1 MFRFSKEQEHKLQLM
16 KTEEEQKVKEFQKNE
31 KHHLEVHILV
41 SIVFLCPDQRAQREP
56 GWLFGGA

>member
-31 KHHLEVHILV
+31 KHLLEVHIHV
-41 SIVFLCPDQRAQREP
+41 SIVLAV
-56 GWLFGGA
+56 W